1 MDRRDFLGAL
11 GAIGL
16 YPIGARAFG
25 TNRQQI
31 SEPSKPLPATPKK
44 IEKPVRPVRVSR
56 LWQCVVGDFQM
67 TRNGHL
73 YSRRVWENRIIPAIS
88 GLKFVALGMTETS
101 SLPLD
106 KIAGV
111 VTNCWIRED
120 KVHVEMKTTDTP
132 SGNILQGLLAE
143 GAVTYLTPCG
153 VASHIGAD
161 GIVPDDYAFNHF
173 NATTDSAFE
182 CATPL
187 VPSEERTLYAKT
199 ANNN

>member
-1 MDRRDFLGAL
+1 
-11 GAIGL
+11 
-16 YPIGARAFG
+16 
-25 TNRQQI
+25 
-31 SEPSKPLPATPKK
+31 
-44 IEKPVRPVRVSR
+44 
-56 LWQCVVGDFQM
+56 
-67 TRNGHL
+67 
-73 YSRRVWENRIIPAIS
+73 
-88 GLKFVALGMTETS
+88 MTETS

-111 VTNCWIRED
+111 VTNCCIRED
-120 KVHVEMKTTDTP
+120 KVHVEMNTVDTP
-132 SGNILQGLLAE
+132 SGNLLQGLLAE
-143 GAVTYLTPCG
+143 GNAPLFLTPCG

-161 GIVPDDYAFNHF
+161 GIVPDDYAFKHF

>member
-31 SEPSKPLPATPKK
+31 SEPPKPLPAPPKK

-56 LWQCVVGDFQM
+56 LWQCIVGDFQM

-101 SLPLD
+101 SLPY
-106 KIAGV
+106 
-111 VTNCWIRED
+111 
-120 KVHVEMKTTDTP
+120 TP

-173 NATTDSAFE
+173 NATTDRS
-182 CATPL
+182 
-187 VPSEERTLYAKT
+187 SYG
-199 ANNN
+199 